1 MLLGH
6 IRHGCLIVVTA
17 LMVAGC
23 ASQQPLLHAYLDES
37 ELPVSLELQE
47 TPFFPQQD
55 YQCGPAALATVL
67 VASGVTVSPE
77 ALENEVYLPER
88 QGSLQVELVA
98 ASRRHGRLP
107 YLLEPELAALLSEL
121 GAGRPVLV
129 LQNLG
134 LASYPTWHYAV
145 VVGFDAGRDEIILR
159 SGITE
164 RLSMSLKKFMRTWG
178 LADYWAMT
186 ALEPGEVPEQANEL
200 RYVQAIAAME
210 SSVSPDVVADFY
222 ATALSMWPANG
233 TALFGMGNTHFAQG
247 RLPEA
252 ETYYRRL
259 LAEQPDHMAA
269 RNNLAQLLAD
279 VGCNAAALVEVDAG
293 LAAIDSQ
300 NPLRQHLI
308 ETRAGILRNI
318 SNQES
323 VGALSPDGCPD

>member
-1 MLLGH
+1 L
-6 IRHGCLIVVTA
+6 REA
-17 LMVAGC
+17 
-23 ASQQPLLHAYLDES
+23 
-37 ELPVSLELQE
+37 
-47 TPFFPQQD
+47 PFFPQED
-55 YQCGPAALATVL
+55 YQCGTAALATVL

-77 ALENEVYLPER
+77 ALANEVYLPER

-98 ASRRHGRLP
+98 ASRRHSRLP

-121 GAGRPVLV
+121 DAGRPVLV

-145 VVGFDAGRDEIILR
+145 VVGFDTGRNEIILR

-164 RLSMSLKKFMRTWG
+164 RLPMSLGKFMRTWG
-178 LADYWAMT
+178 LADYWALT
-186 ALEPGEVPEQANEL
+186 TLEPGELPEQVNESH
-200 RYVQAIAAME
+200 YVQAIAAME
-210 SSVSPDVVADFY
+210 SSAPSDIVADFY
-222 ATALSMWPANG
+222 AAALSMWPANG
-233 TALFGMGNTHFAQG
+233 TALFGLGNSCFAQG
-247 RLPEA
+247 NLPDA

-279 VGCNAAALVEVDAG
+279 MGCNAAALVEIDAG
-293 LAAIDSQ
+293 LAVIDLQ

-308 ETRAGILRNI
+308 ETRTGILGNI

-323 VGALSPDGCPD
+323 VGTLSSDGCPD